1 MGEMV
6 MKMFDRDNFVR
17 LSSGSRKA
25 GLVSFACL
33 VFLYVITAF
42 TFMNAL
48 YCFSDCVGS
57 TVAGSADIAIRD
69 AMRSVP
75 VFLSF
80 GVTLGGLMIC
90 QAFFRNESP
99 DILAKKAKKH
109 AVITVV
115 IGAFVILYTV
125 AMRIAGRYLSL
136 TEGAPS
142 PFYPL
147 DAMLY
152 ALLFIAGGVCVLVY
166 FKKYAGSMPY
176 SGPSR
181 PLARGKAGFF
191 RNLFVTLWFLFG
203 LYGFCGFFYSIF
215 IVDFSH
221 GYLPYTLASMFA
233 SLVTFLSFAVW
244 ELCCNALKP
253 EKRGAAM
260 PKISLVCLGVSAVSA
275 AFYFVALKFNLDG
288 PSNVGFGLLPVAF
301 SASVNFATMISVFT
315 PLIASV
321 AGLLRSL
328 ALKKRG

>member
-6 MKMFDRDNFVR
+6 MKMFDRDNFVCP
-17 LSSGSRKA
+17 SSGSRKA

-57 TVAGSADIAIRD
+57 TVAGSADIALRD

-109 AVITVV
+109 AVITVA

-147 DAMLY
+147 DAVLY
-152 ALLFIAGGVCVLVY
+152 ALLFIAGGVCVLLY
-166 FKKYAGSMPY
+166 FKKYAGSKPFN
-176 SGPSR
+176 GPSR

-244 ELCCNALKP
+244 ELFYNALKP
-253 EKRGAAM
+253 EKRGGAM
-260 PKISLVCLGVSAVSA
+260 LRVSLVCLGVSVMSAV
-275 AFYFVALKFNLDG
+275 FYFVALKFNLDG

-328 ALKKRG
+328 SLKKRG

>member
-6 MKMFDRDNFVR
+6 MKMFDRDNFVCP
-17 LSSGSRKA
+17 SSGSRKA

-57 TVAGSADIAIRD
+57 TVAGSADIALRD

-109 AVITVV
+109 AVITVA

-147 DAMLY
+147 DAVLY
-152 ALLFIAGGVCVLVY
+152 ALLFIAGGVCVLLY
-166 FKKYAGSMPY
+166 FKKYAGSKPLN
-176 SGPSR
+176 GPSR

-244 ELCCNALKP
+244 ELCYNALKP
-253 EKRGAAM
+253 EKRGGAM
-260 PKISLVCLGVSAVSA
+260 LRVSLVCLGVSVMSAV
-275 AFYFVALKFNLDG
+275 FYFVALKFNLDG

-328 ALKKRG
+328 SLKKRG

>member
-6 MKMFDRDNFVR
+6 MRMFDRDNFVCP
-17 LSSGSRKA
+17 SSGSRKA
-25 GLVSFACL
+25 GIVSFACL
-33 VFLYVITAF
+33 VCLYVITAF

-57 TVAGSADIAIRD
+57 TVAGSADIALRD

-99 DILAKKAKKH
+99 AILAKKAKKH
-109 AVITVV
+109 AVITVAVGAV
-115 IGAFVILYTV
+115 IIIYTF

-147 DAMLY
+147 DAVLY

-166 FKKYAGSMPY
+166 FKKYAGRMPY
-176 SGPSR
+176 TGPSR

-244 ELCCNALKP
+244 ELCYNALKP
-253 EKRGAAM
+253 EKRGVAM
-260 PKISLVCLGVSAVSA
+260 LKISAVCLCVSAVSA
-275 AFYFVALKFNLDG
+275 VFYFVALKFNLDG

-301 SASVNFATMISVFT
+301 SASVNFATMISVLT
-315 PLIASV
+315 PIVASV

-328 ALKKRG
+328 SLKKRG

>member
-6 MKMFDRDNFVR
+6 MKMFDRDNYV
-17 LSSGSRKA
+17 SPCEGSKKA
-25 GLVSFACL
+25 GILCL
-33 VFLYVITAF
+33 VCLVLLYVMSAF

-57 TVAGSADIAIRD
+57 TVSGSADIALRD

-80 GVTLGGLMIC
+80 GVTLGGLMVC

-99 DILAKKAKKH
+99 EVLAKKAKKH
-109 AVITVV
+109 AVITVAV
-115 IGAFVILYTV
+115 GAFIILYTV

-147 DAMLY
+147 DAVLY
-152 ALLFIAGGVCVLVY
+152 ALLFIAGGVCVLLY
-166 FKKYAGSMPY
+166 FKKYAGSKPY
-176 SGPSR
+176 NGPSR
-181 PLARGKAGFF
+181 PLVRGKAGFF

-244 ELCCNALKP
+244 ELCYNALKP

-260 PKISLVCLGVSAVSA
+260 PKISLVCLGVSVMSAV
-275 AFYFVALKFNLDG
+275 FYFVALKFNLDG

-328 ALKKRG
+328 SLKKRG

>member
-17 LSSGSRKA
+17 PSSGSKKA
-25 GLVSFACL
+25 GAVSFACL
-33 VFLYVITAF
+33 AFLYVITAF

-57 TVAGSADIAIRD
+57 TVSGSADIALRD

-80 GVTLGGLMIC
+80 GVTLGGLMVC
-90 QAFFRNESP
+90 QAFWRNESHE
-99 DILAKKAKKH
+99 ILAKKAKKH
-109 AVITVV
+109 AVITLA
-115 IGAFVILYTV
+115 IGAFIILYAV

-136 TEGAPS
+136 TEGGPS

-152 ALLFIAGGVCVLVY
+152 ALLFIAGGVCVLLY
-166 FKKYAGSMPY
+166 FKKYADSRPFQ
-176 SGPSR
+176 GPSR
-181 PLARGKAGFF
+181 PRVPRKAGFF
-191 RNLFVTLWFLFG
+191 RNLFLTLWLLFS

-215 IVDFSH
+215 VVDFSH

-244 ELCCNALKP
+244 ELFYNSLKP
-253 EKRGAAM
+253 EKRGGAM
-260 PKISLVCLGVSAVSA
+260 LRVSLVCLGVSVISA
-275 AFYFVALKFNLDG
+275 AVYFVALKFNLDG

-315 PLIASV
+315 PFIASA
-321 AGLLRSL
+321 AGVVKSL
-328 ALKKRG
+328 ALRKRG

>member
-6 MKMFDRDNFVR
+6 MKMFDRDNFVCP
-17 LSSGSRKA
+17 SSGSRKA

-57 TVAGSADIAIRD
+57 TVSGSADIALRD

-80 GVTLGGLMIC
+80 GVTLGGLMVC

-99 DILAKKAKKH
+99 EVLAKKAKKH
-109 AVITVV
+109 AVITVAV
-115 IGAFVILYTV
+115 GAFIILYTV

-147 DAMLY
+147 DAVLY

-166 FKKYAGSMPY
+166 FKKYAARMPY
-176 SGPSR
+176 TGPSR

-191 RNLFVTLWFLFG
+191 RNIFVTLWFLFG

-244 ELCCNALKP
+244 ELFYNALKP
-253 EKRGAAM
+253 EKRGGAM
-260 PKISLVCLGVSAVSA
+260 LRVSLVCLGVSVMSAV
-275 AFYFVALKFNLDG
+275 FYFVALKFNLDG

-328 ALKKRG
+328 SLKKRG

>member
-6 MKMFDRDNFVR
+6 MKMFDRDNFVCP
-17 LSSGSRKA
+17 SSGSKKA

-57 TVAGSADIAIRD
+57 TVSGSADIALRD

-80 GVTLGGLMIC
+80 GVTLGGLMVC

-99 DILAKKAKKH
+99 EVLAKKAKKH
-109 AVITVV
+109 AVITVAV
-115 IGAFVILYTV
+115 GAFIILYTV

-147 DAMLY
+147 DAVLY

-166 FKKYAGSMPY
+166 FKKYAARMPY
-176 SGPSR
+176 TGPSR

-191 RNLFVTLWFLFG
+191 RNIFVTLWFLFG

-244 ELCCNALKP
+244 ELCYNALKP

-260 PKISLVCLGVSAVSA
+260 PKISLVCLGVSVMSAV
-275 AFYFVALKFNLDG
+275 FYFVALKFNLDG

-328 ALKKRG
+328 SLKKRG